1 MENHWPV
8 TGHAW
13 AVAHL
18 ARALRNGRVR
28 HAYLFTGPRGVGKTT
43 LARAFAAALNCTG
56 EGPRPCGQC
65 RACTLTLKGAHPDL
79 ALVTPEREGG
89 AVKIDQVRGLQQTLA
104 LRPYEARYRVAILRR
119 FDQARPVAQDALL
132 KTLEEP
138 SPNAVLILTADA
150 PDRLLPTILSR
161 CQVLNLR
168 LLPVAQVQQAL
179 ERDFGAPPERA
190 QLLAHLSGGRMGW
203 AVRALQ
209 DPAVL
214 ELREDALAALGEAL
228 RAPLRA
234 RFALADQLARDK
246 GALRDVLDTWQGFW
260 RDVLLAAAENPAP
273 LSNVDLQQD
282 VVALARRVGVEGAE
296 DALRATRRTLDYLG
310 RNVNARLALEVLLL
324 DYPTP

>member
-1 MENHWPV
+1 MYAHWPV
-8 TGHAW
+8 FGHEW

-18 ARALRNGRVR
+18 ARALEHGRVR

-56 EGPRPCGQC
+56 DPRPCGQC
-65 RACTLTLKGAHPDL
+65 RACTLTLKDAHPDL
-79 ALVTPEREGG
+79 ATVEPERAGG
-89 AVKIDQVRGLQQTLA
+89 AVKIDQVRSLQQMLA

-168 LLPVAQVQQAL
+168 LLPMAQVQQAL
-179 ERDFGAPPERA
+179 ETHFGAPPERA

-203 AVRALQ
+203 AIRALD
-209 DPAVL
+209 DPDVL
-214 ELREDALAALGEAL
+214 ALRESALAALGEAL
-228 RAPLRA
+228 GAPLRA
-234 RFALADQLARDK
+234 RFALADALARDK
-246 GALRDVLDTWQGFW
+246 SALPDVLDTWLVFW
-260 RDVLLAAAENPAP
+260 RDVLLAAAENAAP
-273 LSNVDLQQD
+273 LSNVDVRQD
-282 VVALARRVGVEGAE
+282 VETLARRVGVEGAE
-296 DALRATRRTLDYLG
+296 AALRATRRTLDYLS